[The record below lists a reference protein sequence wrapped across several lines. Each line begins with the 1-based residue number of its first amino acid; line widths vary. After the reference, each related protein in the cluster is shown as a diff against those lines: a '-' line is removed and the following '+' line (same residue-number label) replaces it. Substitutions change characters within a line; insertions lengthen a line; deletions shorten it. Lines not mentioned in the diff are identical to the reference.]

1 MLHSVP
7 LVQVWR
13 GNFLESQHRGHVV
26 ICSLDGE
33 VVEAWGD
40 TEHIILP
47 RSSCKILQAIPLVT
61 SGAADAFGLTSRQ
74 LALACASHQ
83 GAEIHSSLVQ
93 AWLEDLGKSDNDFRC
108 GTQWPRDIA
117 ASNDLVKRGQS
128 PCRYHNNCSGKHCG
142 FLTLSKHLGAGQD
155 YHWVDHPVQVAVR
168 DAFEEI
174 TGETS
179 PGYGIDGCSA
189 PNWACTMSGLAR
201 AMSRC
206 SGNRSD
212 KISVAAALLRDAM
225 MAHPELVAGE
235 TRACTELMRA
245 APGVAIKTG
254 AEAVFVAIIP
264 GQKLG
269 ISVKIEDGAT
279 RASEAVITALLIR
292 FGLLNA
298 AHPAALKRLGP
309 ISNWDGLQT
318 GRITVVLD

>member
-1 MLHSVP
+1 MCI
-7 LVQVWR
+7 R
-13 GNFLESQHRGHVV
+13 
-26 ICSLDGE
+26 D
-33 VVEAWGD
+33 
-40 TEHIILP
+40 
-47 RSSCKILQAIPLVT
+47 
-61 SGAADAFGLTSRQ
+61 
-74 LALACASHQ
+74 SHQ
-83 GAEIHSSLVQ
+83 
-93 AWLEDLGKSDNDFRC
+93 
-108 GTQWPRDIA
+108 
-117 ASNDLVKRGQS
+117 
-128 PCRYHNNCSGKHCG
+128 
-142 FLTLSKHLGAGQD
+142 
-155 YHWVDHPVQVAVR
+155 VDHPVQVAVR

-206 SGNRSD
+206 SGDGFD
-212 KISVAAALLRDAM
+212 KISAAAALLRDAM

-264 GQKLG
+264 GQNLG